1 VRSDLDRLMQQRG
14 LAGLVVLAL
23 DRYSPAFYYCTGQKI
38 HHGFYVRTATGR
50 AHLVH
55 DPMERD
61 QAALVGCEA
70 TSYAQ
75 RGFLQRVKNADSQA
89 HALGELVADVA
100 AELGMKGRVAFTG
113 DVPLGFGHQMLDHLM
128 KRAPEITVDPSQ
140 PDVLSVA
147 SMTKGPDELEKIR
160 HCSRGAVEAMKRVRD
175 ELASLKRAPA
185 AGGSADGFVTRD
197 GRPATLGHLR
207 RLLHRTFAE
216 FGLAEDG
223 ESIVA
228 QGRDAGVPHNRG
240 NDDDA
245 VRAGVP
251 ILVDIF
257 PAEAGGGY
265 HTDMTRTFCL
275 GPAPEPLKQVYGQ
288 CREAFDVAMR
298 KMRGG
303 EPCRG
308 YQELVCDVF
317 ERQGHA
323 TVRTDQQV
331 VEGYVHGLGHG
342 VGLAV
347 HEGPRL
353 GGPSTNTALLEPG
366 HVVSVEPGLYYPS
379 RGLGVRIEDL
389 VAVRADGSIEN
400 LTPAPYELEIPLPA

>member
-38 HHGFYVRTATGR
+38 HHGFYVRTADGR

-61 QAALVGCEA
+61 QAAQVGCE
-70 TSYAQ
+70 TSSYAQ
-75 RGFLQRVKNADSQA
+75 RGLLQKVKSADSQA
-89 HALGELVADVA
+89 RALGELVGEVA
-100 AELGMKGRVAFTG
+100 GELGMKGRIAFVG
-113 DVPLGFGHQMLDHLM
+113 DVPLGFGYVMLEDLT
-128 KRAPEITVDPSQ
+128 KRAPALEVDATQ

-147 SMTKGPDELEKIR
+147 SMTKSTDELEKIR

-175 ELASLKRAPA
+175 ELASLKRA
-185 AGGSADGFVTRD
+185 GDGFTTRS
-197 GRPATLGHLR
+197 GERATLGHLR

-240 NDDDA
+240 NDGDP
-245 VRAGVP
+245 VRAGTP

-275 GPAPEPLKQVYGQ
+275 GPAPEPLKKVYGE
-288 CREAFDVAMR
+288 CREAFDAAMTR
-298 KMRGG
+298 MRGG
-303 EPCRG
+303 ESCRG

-323 TVRTDQQV
+323 TVRTDQAV

-353 GGPSTNTALLEPG
+353 GGPTTNTALLEPG

-389 VAVRADGSIEN
+389 VAVRADGGIEN
-400 LTPAPYELEIPLPA
+400 LTPAPYELEIPL

>member
-1 VRSDLDRLMQQRG
+1 MRNDLDRLMQERG
-14 LAGLVVLAL
+14 LAGLVVFSY
-23 DRYSPAFYYCTGQKI
+23 DRYNPSMYYVTGQKLHYAI
-38 HHGFYVRTATGR
+38 YFRASDGR

-75 RGFLQRVKNADSQA
+75 RGFLQRVKSADSQA

-140 PDVLSVA
+140 PDVLSLA
-147 SMTKGPDELEKIR
+147 CMTKGPDELEKIR

-185 AGGSADGFVTRD
+185 AGAPGDGFVTRD

-251 ILVDIF
+251 ILIDIF

-288 CREAFDVAMR
+288 CREAFDAAMT
-298 KMRGG
+298 KLRGG
-303 EPCRG
+303 EACRG

-353 GGPSTNTALLEPG
+353 GGPTTNTALLEPG

>member
-1 VRSDLDRLMQQRG
+1 MRSDIDRLMQQRG

-38 HHGFYVRTATGR
+38 HHGFYVRTSDGR
-50 AHLVH
+50 AHVVH

-61 QAALVGCEA
+61 QAALVGCE
-70 TSYAQ
+70 TSSYAQ
-75 RGFLQRVKNADSQA
+75 RGFLQKVKSAESQA
-89 HALGELVADVA
+89 RALGELVAEVA
-100 AELGMKGRVAFTG
+100 NELGMKGRVAFAG
-113 DVPLGFGHQMLDHLM
+113 DVPLGFGYLMLEHLQ
-128 KRAPEITVDPSQ
+128 KRAPELQVDDVQ
-140 PDVLSVA
+140 PDVLSLA
-147 SMTKGPDELEKIR
+147 SMTKSEDELEKIR

-175 ELASLKRAPA
+175 ELASLRRN
-185 AGGSADGFVTRD
+185 GDGFVTPAGER
-197 GRPATLGHLR
+197 ATLGHLR

-240 NDDDA
+240 NDGDP
-245 VRAGVP
+245 VRAGTP

-275 GPAPEPLKQVYGQ
+275 GPAPEPLRKVYGE
-288 CREAFDVAMR
+288 CREAFDAAIGR
-298 KMRGG
+298 LRAG
-303 EPCRG
+303 EACRA

-317 ERQGHA
+317 ERQGHV
-323 TVRTDQQV
+323 TVRKDQAV
-331 VEGYVHGLGHG
+331 MEGYVHGLGHG

-353 GGPSTNTALLEPG
+353 GGPPTNTALLEPG

-379 RGLGVRIEDL
+379 RGIGVRIEDL
-389 VAVRADGSIEN
+389 VAVQVDGGIEN
-400 LTPAPYELEIPLPA
+400 LTPAPYELEIPVRA

>member
-1 VRSDLDRLMQQRG
+1 MRSDLDRLMQQRG

-23 DRYSPAFYYCTGQKI
+23 DRYSPAFYYATGQKI
-38 HHGFYVRTATGR
+38 HHGFYVRTSDGR

-61 QAALVGCEA
+61 QAALVGCG
-70 TSYAQ
+70 TSSYAQ
-75 RGFLQRVKNADSQA
+75 RGYLQKVKSADSQA
-89 HALGELVADVA
+89 RALGELVAEVTG
-100 AELGMKGRVAFTG
+100 ELGMTGRIAFAG
-113 DVPLGFGHQMLDHLM
+113 EVPLGFGWQMLDHL
-128 KRAPEITVDPSQ
+128 KQLAPALEVDTTQ
-140 PDVLSVA
+140 PDVLGVA
-147 SMTKGPDELEKIR
+147 SMTKTEDELEKIR
-160 HCSRGAVEAMKRVRD
+160 HCSRGAVEAMKRIRD
-175 ELASLKRAPA
+175 ELASLRRN
-185 AGGSADGFVTRD
+185 GDGFVTPSGDR
-197 GRPATLGHLR
+197 ATLGHLR

-240 NDDDA
+240 NDADA
-245 VRAGVP
+245 IRPGAP

-275 GPAPEPLKQVYGQ
+275 GPAPEPLQKVYRE
-288 CREAFDVAMR
+288 CREAFDTAMSR
-298 KMRGG
+298 MRGG
-303 EPCRG
+303 ESCRG

-323 TVRTDQQV
+323 TVRVNQGV
-331 VEGYVHGLGHG
+331 EEGYVHGLGHG

-353 GGPSTNTALLEPG
+353 GGPPTNTALLEPG
-366 HVVSVEPGLYYPS
+366 HVISVEPGLYYPS

-389 VAVRADGSIEN
+389 VAVKADGGIEN
-400 LTPAPYELEIPLPA
+400 LTPAPYELEIPIRS

>member
-1 VRSDLDRLMQQRG
+1 MRSDIDRLMQQRG

-38 HHGFYVRTATGR
+38 HHGFYVRTSDGR
-50 AHLVH
+50 AHVVH

-61 QAALVGCEA
+61 QAALVGCE
-70 TSYAQ
+70 TSSYAQ
-75 RGFLQRVKNADSQA
+75 RGFLQKVKSAESQA
-89 HALGELVADVA
+89 RALGELVAEVA
-100 AELGMKGRVAFTG
+100 NELGMKGRVAFAG
-113 DVPLGFGHQMLDHLM
+113 DVPLGFGYLMLEHLQ
-128 KRAPEITVDPSQ
+128 KRAPELQVDDVQ
-140 PDVLSVA
+140 PDVLSLA
-147 SMTKGPDELEKIR
+147 SMTKSEDELEKIR

-175 ELASLKRAPA
+175 ELASLKRN
-185 AGGSADGFVTRD
+185 GDGFVTPAGER
-197 GRPATLGHLR
+197 ATLGHLR

-240 NDDDA
+240 NDGDP
-245 VRAGVP
+245 VRAGTP

-275 GPAPEPLKQVYGQ
+275 GPAPEPLRKVYGE
-288 CREAFDVAMR
+288 CREAFDAAIGR
-298 KMRGG
+298 LRAG
-303 EPCRG
+303 EACRG

-317 ERQGHA
+317 ERQGHV
-323 TVRTDQQV
+323 TVRKDQAV
-331 VEGYVHGLGHG
+331 MEGYVHGLGHG

-353 GGPSTNTALLEPG
+353 GGPPTNTALLEPG

-389 VAVRADGSIEN
+389 VAVRVDGGIEN
-400 LTPAPYELEIPLPA
+400 LTPAPYELEIPVRA

>member
-1 VRSDLDRLMQQRG
+1 MRSDLDRIMQQRG

-23 DRYSPAFYYCTGQKI
+23 DRYSPAFYYATGQKI
-38 HHGFYVRTATGR
+38 HHGFYVRASDGR

-61 QAALVGCEA
+61 QAALVGCE
-70 TSYAQ
+70 TSSYAQ
-75 RGFLQRVKNADSQA
+75 RGFLQKVKSADSQA
-89 HALGELVADVA
+89 RALGELMADVA
-100 AELGMKGRVAFTG
+100 GELGIRGRVAFAG
-113 DVPLGFGHQMLDHLM
+113 EVPLGSGWLILDHL
-128 KRAPEITVDPSQ
+128 KQLAPTLDVDSAQ

-147 SMTKGPDELEKIR
+147 SMTKTEDELEKIR

-175 ELASLKRAPA
+175 ELASLRRN
-185 AGGSADGFVTRD
+185 GDGFTTTTGER
-197 GRPATLGHLR
+197 ATLGHLR

-240 NDDDA
+240 NDADLI
-245 VRAGVP
+245 RASAP

-257 PAEAGGGY
+257 PSEAGGGY

-275 GPAPEPLKQVYGQ
+275 GPAPEPLQKVYGQ
-288 CREAFDVAMR
+288 CREAFDAAMSSM
-298 KMRGG
+298 KAG
-303 EPCRG
+303 ESCRG

-317 ERQGHA
+317 ERQGHP
-323 TVRTDQQV
+323 TVRVNQGTE
-331 VEGYVHGLGHG
+331 EGYVHGLGHG

-353 GGPSTNTALLEPG
+353 GGPATNTALLEPG
-366 HVVSVEPGLYYPS
+366 HVVSVEPGLYYPA

-389 VAVRADGSIEN
+389 IAVRTDGSIEN
-400 LTPAPYELEIPLPA
+400 LTPAPYELEIPIHS